1 MALRHV
7 PGKKA
12 SSNSMA
18 EMMKG
23 AKAPDKT
30 KKKHPHNKPKK

>member
-1 MALRHV
+1 MAQRHV

-30 KKKHPHNKPKK
+30 KKKHPHKPKK